1 MWPVCTLSQAAPR
14 RHDRPVNQSTAIA
27 ASTQETATDGLD
39 QVPLPE
45 PTDNL
50 TDDRFHH
57 SCRNSLLGCPPHN
70 RTLAIRGTLAIPE
83 QCYVFCDFFIHK
95 KPNPKTNQKNQNKS
109 RSFCRLCFSF
119 FLFWS
124 TFCRFLLNFVD
135 FSYCFVSFFS
145 EA

>member
-57 SCRNSLLGCPPHN
+57 SCRNSLLGCPTHN
-70 RTLAIRGTLAIPE
+70 RTLAIRRTLAIPE
-83 QCYVFCDFFIHK
+83 QGYVFCDFFIHK
-95 KPNPKTNQKNQNKS
+95 KPNPKTNQKNQKKVKKLLS
-109 RSFCRLCFSF
+109 TLFFIFLVLVDFLSIFVEFCRLFI
-119 FLFWS
+119 LFG
-124 TFCRFLLNFVD
+124 FIGF
-135 FSYCFVSFFS
+135 
-145 EA
+145 